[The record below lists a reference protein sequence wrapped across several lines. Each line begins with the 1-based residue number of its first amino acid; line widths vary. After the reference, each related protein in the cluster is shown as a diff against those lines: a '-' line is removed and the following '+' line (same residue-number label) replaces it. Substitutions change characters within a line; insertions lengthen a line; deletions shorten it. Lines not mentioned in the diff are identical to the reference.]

1 MLVIVGPS
9 ASGKTQIVQELIKT
23 YHMEKLVTYTSR
35 APRVNE
41 VEGRDYHF
49 ISKDDFEEKIKNNF
63 FIEYVNYNNNYY
75 GTSFSDL
82 GENKVVILE
91 PSGLKHYITHARN
104 EVVIVYLK
112 CSKEVLRLR
121 MLKRLDKEGDIK
133 VRLNSDDLVFNEEVM
148 KLADKVI
155 DTTPS
160 NIYDDAK
167 KIYEYYKKVKNE
179 K

>member
-82 GENKVVILE
+82 GEN
-91 PSGLKHYITHARN
+91 
-104 EVVIVYLK
+104 
-112 CSKEVLRLR
+112 
-121 MLKRLDKEGDIK
+121 
-133 VRLNSDDLVFNEEVM
+133 
-148 KLADKVI
+148 
-155 DTTPS
+155 
-160 NIYDDAK
+160 
-167 KIYEYYKKVKNE
+167 
-179 K
+179 